1 MLKSITLENYK
12 SFGKR
17 QTVPFEAITV
27 VVGPNNSGKSNLLRL
42 PIFLRDVMTSNGLSV
57 IEKHGGVRS
66 LFHRPD
72 VASGDLKIDLVLS
85 GGSYESVTRRASGL
99 PSRNVSERFL
109 DADGSL
115 LREAVA
121 TDDSQEFSPF
131 GLLSLSGS
139 GILDASLVRAG
150 LATLRS
156 ASFVKLDLDALR
168 LDSPV
173 VPQPTLGEDGSGLA
187 AVLGL
192 WRGADPDRG
201 AALDAFLSSCIPEIK
216 SVLVRPSPDHGKQRL
231 RVKQVDGEE
240 FEPSELSDGVLVFIA
255 LAMHVIAAGDD
266 ALVLIEE
273 PEHGIH
279 PRRLGQLVD
288 LLRRA
293 HHERGCQFVIAT
305 HSPALLDHF
314 RDEPEAIVMLRRGE
328 NGTEVRQFSEVP
340 TLVEALR
347 QHDAGPGEMLVNGFF
362 NEPY

>member
-17 QTVPFEAITV
+17 QTIPLEAITV

-42 PIFLRDVMTSNGLSV
+42 PLFLRDVMRTDGPAA
-57 IEKHGGVRS
+57 IRGHGG
-66 LFHRPD
+66 LKAILHRP
-72 VASGDLKIDLVLS
+72 VFASGDLEIDVS
-85 GGSYESVTRRASGL
+85 CSDGSYESV
-99 PSRNVSERFL
+99 SRLGSIHPLRSVFERCCSSNG
-109 DADGSL
+109 AP
-115 LREAVA
+115 LREEAEKVGEREI
-121 TDDSQEFSPF
+121 DPF
-131 GLLSLSGS
+131 NLLSHVGS
-139 GILDASLVRAG
+139 KGQKVFPEGCG
-150 LATLRS
+150 LNSIRS
-156 ASFVKLDLDALR
+156 SRFVKLDIDALR

-173 VPQPTLGEDGSGLA
+173 VARPTLGEDGSGLA

-192 WRGADPDRG
+192 WRGADPDRS
-201 AALDAFLSSCIPEIK
+201 AALDAFLSSCVPEIK
-216 SVLVRPSPDHGKQRL
+216 SVLVRPSPEDGKQRL
-231 RVKQVDGEE
+231 LIKQVDGEE

-255 LAMHVIAAGDD
+255 LAMHVIAAGDE

-293 HHERGCQFVIAT
+293 HHERRCQFVIAT
-305 HSPALLDHF
+305 HSSALLDHF
-314 RDEPEAIVMLRRGE
+314 RDEPEAIIMLRRGE
-328 NGTEVRQFSEVP
+328 DGTEVRQLSEVP

-347 QHDAGPGEMLVNGFF
+347 QHEAGPGEMLVNGFF